1 MWRHTAREGAYHLMR
16 ITADSLGADK
26 GFLITGLA
34 SLTLLGGLLIPHRS
48 AKKKG
53 TAGMQPDRP
62 CESGDL

>member
-1 MWRHTAREGAYHLMR
+1 MR

>member
-1 MWRHTAREGAYHLMR
+1 MR
-16 ITADSLGADK
+16 ITADALGADK
-26 GFLITGLA
+26 GFLITDLA
-34 SLTLLGGLLIPHRS
+34 SPTLLGGLLILHRS